1 MPERSGQLTSHK
13 LLVAVED
20 ETAFVRIEGR
30 GSFKNSPSLKS
41 FGKAAIARDHVHRFI
56 FDFKHCV
63 GMDSTFMG
71 VMAGLSVQLKKECG
85 GIIYAVNLSPRTRGL
100 LATLG
105 LDQLVKTYM
114 EGNVPSEIGHLL
126 GDDGNMNELEQPKDA
141 LSSKET
147 TETILE
153 AHETLV
159 EVFPE
164 NLPKFEDV
172 LMYLKEEL
180 NEEPNR

>member
-1 MPERSGQLTSHK
+1 
-13 LLVAVED
+13 
-20 ETAFVRIEGR
+20 VR
-30 GSFKNSPSLKS
+30 
-41 FGKAAIARDHVHRFI
+41 RFI

-71 VMAGLSVQLKKECG
+71 VMAGLSVQLSKECG
-85 GIIYAVNLSPRTRGL
+85 GSIYAVNLSPRTRGL

-114 EGNVPSEIGHLL
+114 EGNVPGEIAHLL
-126 GDDGNMNELEQPKDA
+126 GDDSELAELKP
-141 LSSKET
+141 SENTSGRET

-180 NEEPNR
+180 NEEPNE